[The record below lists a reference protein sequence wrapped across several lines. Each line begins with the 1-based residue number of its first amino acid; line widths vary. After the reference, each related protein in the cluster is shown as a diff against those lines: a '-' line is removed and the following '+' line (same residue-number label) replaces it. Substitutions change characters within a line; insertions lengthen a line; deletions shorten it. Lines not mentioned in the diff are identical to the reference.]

1 MIGRQGRLVATV
13 VSGLLVLGVLGACG
27 GSDDNSSDTTT
38 TTAPTTTLTEAQ
50 KKDAITKVFTDFF
63 DGKNPDLNA
72 KAQKLDDPD
81 KYMALY
87 NKFATD
93 PVTGPQLAGTSITVT
108 NVDLKPDGTAEVT
121 YTLNLNGTPAL
132 ENQLGT
138 AVQVDGEWRVA
149 GSTFCD
155 LAALG
160 NPAAAQDP
168 ACA

>member
-1 MIGRQGRLVATV
+1 MTGLQRRLAIAV
-13 VSGLLVLGVLGACG
+13 VGGLLVLGACG
-27 GSDDNSSDTTT
+27 GSDNNSSGTTT
-38 TTAPTTTLTEAQ
+38 TTAPSTTLSAQ
-50 KKDAITKVFTDFF
+50 QTQDAVTKVFTDFF
-63 DGKNPDLNA
+63 DGKNTNLDA
-72 KAQKLDDPD
+72 KLQLLDDPN
-81 KYMALY
+81 KYKALY

-93 PVTGPQLAGTSITVT
+93 PTTGPQLAGTSVTVT
-108 NVDLKPDGTAEVT
+108 SVTPQPDGSAEVK

-132 ENQLGT
+132 MDQLGK
-138 AVQVDGEWRVA
+138 AVMVNGQWKVA